1 MASLLTSPDDTAASK
16 ESSNERGNTVMP
28 ADKLFEL
35 LGDKH
40 TRRILEM
47 IADESL
53 GGREI
58 AEAASLSRPTVYR
71 RLGELEEAGL
81 VKTTMAIRSDGHHH
95 KKYSAV
101 LEKVNLAL
109 NEDGLTAT
117 VQTGHNPDDTNN
129 KLEKRTVA
137 DD

>member
-1 MASLLTSPDDTAASK
+1 MASLRTSPDDTAASK
-16 ESSNERGNTVMP
+16 ESFNEREATVMP
-28 ADKLFEL
+28 AESLFEL

-47 IADESL
+47 IANEPL

-58 AEAASLSRPTVYR
+58 SEAASLSRPTVYR

-81 VKTTMAIRSDGHHH
+81 VTTTMAIRSNGHHH

-101 LEKVNLAL
+101 LEKANVAL
-109 NEDGLTAT
+109 TGDGLTAT
-117 VQTGHNPDDTNN
+117 VQTGHSSDDTHN
-129 KLEKRTVA
+129 KLEKLTVA